1 MNGRKTQ
8 GTSGRGGDGQRSW
21 PRLAV
26 APVTLALVCL
36 LAAACG
42 GGSSPSAVKTTAT
55 GGSDPSDGG
64 SDSSGGGAGRQQAA
78 LVYAK
83 CMRSHGVKDFPDPD
97 SSGNFNVSSEPTSS
111 QEADANQA
119 CNRLL
124 DVGTQLSTAQ
134 TQRTLANLLKYSQ
147 CMRAHGVPNF
157 PDPQATTGGVG
168 VPGGFTF
175 DTAGRNLN
183 QKGAVYQA
191 AAKTCEPLAKHAK
204 G

>member
-1 MNGRKTQ
+1 MNGPMTQ
-8 GTSGRGGDGQRSW
+8 RGRDGQRPW
-21 PRLAV
+21 PRLAA

-55 GGSDPSDGG
+55 GSAPSDGG

-111 QEADANQA
+111 QEADANQT
-119 CNRLL
+119 CNHLL
-124 DVGTQLSTAQ
+124 DVGTQLSAAQ

-147 CMRAHGVPNF
+147 CMRSHGVPNF
-157 PDPQATTGGVG
+157 PDPQTTTGGVG

-175 DTAGRNLN
+175 DTANRNLN

-191 AAKTCEPLAKHAK
+191 AAKTCEPLAQHSK